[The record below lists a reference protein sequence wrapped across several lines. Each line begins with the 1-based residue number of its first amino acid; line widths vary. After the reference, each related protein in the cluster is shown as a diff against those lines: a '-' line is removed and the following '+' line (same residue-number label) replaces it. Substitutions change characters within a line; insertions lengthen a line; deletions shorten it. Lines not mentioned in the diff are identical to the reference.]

1 MNLCIKWQRNRACGR
16 RSSDEPTHWIEVPQ
30 SSHLPVDI
38 EASDPP
44 EDRMR
49 ISKRPA
55 AETMGIQEDRSL
67 QSQYQER
74 PEKDQ
79 ERASSP
85 SPPSKQDEDTPQ
97 IQKPFVLL
105 VDDNDINLQLLC
117 AYVQK
122 DGFCCDMR
130 LVQIKNRAAPSEL
143 IPGISIRSIKLIG
156 NQLDILVVYIA
167 SCIPSERITIKSSSE
182 SQHVLRLV

>member
-1 MNLCIKWQRNRACGR
+1 MWTSKLARAMNLCIKWQRNRACGR

-130 LVQIKNRAAPSEL
+130 LVQIRNQAEPSEL
-143 IPGISIRSIKLIG
+143 IPRYL
-156 NQLDILVVYIA
+156 YEE
-167 SCIPSERITIKSSSE
+167 PS
-182 SQHVLRLV
+182 